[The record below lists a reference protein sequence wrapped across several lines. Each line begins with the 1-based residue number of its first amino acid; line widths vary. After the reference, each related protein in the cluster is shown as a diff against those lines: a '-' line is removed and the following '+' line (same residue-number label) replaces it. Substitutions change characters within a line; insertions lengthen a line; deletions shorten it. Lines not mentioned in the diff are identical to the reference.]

1 MSTNDGTISNEVE
14 PGLDG
19 LLPLSIARSQT
30 ETATTRLPSV
40 KRCGHATRAGLNVDD
55 RISDGIRLVARG
67 RCSPVTIAIGAN
79 ARQPSSSHYCLTTPQ
94 FKRNA

>member
-1 MSTNDGTISNEVE
+1 MSTNDGTINNEVE

-40 KRCGHATRAGLNVDD
+40 KSCGHATRAGLNVNDQHLD
-55 RISDGIRLVARG
+55 LRRHQARCARPLLAADNRHRRQRAPAELVSLLPDNA
-67 RCSPVTIAIGAN
+67 AI
-79 ARQPSSSHYCLTTPQ
+79 
-94 FKRNA
+94 